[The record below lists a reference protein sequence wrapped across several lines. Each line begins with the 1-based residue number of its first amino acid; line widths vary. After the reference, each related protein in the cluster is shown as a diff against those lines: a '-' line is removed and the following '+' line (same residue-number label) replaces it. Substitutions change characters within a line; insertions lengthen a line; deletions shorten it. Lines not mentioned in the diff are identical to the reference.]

1 MARKRR
7 RRRGKNTAGK
17 NVFGIFLIGVGLI
30 AFSALLGYAFI
41 ESQKPG
47 YDPESL
53 CPENGVNGHL
63 AILVD
68 TTDPISMAQLQAAR
82 QLILKK
88 IENAN
93 PGTRVSFSTVSPDR
107 EVRSSAFYTMCK
119 PQSEEDANF
128 WTQNTKL
135 IQEQYDGKF
144 ISPVKQSLND
154 LLMAE
159 GASSSPIMESLQEL
173 VTSIPGFLTDDA
185 PKELI
190 MFSDLIQHTGA
201 HSFYRNLSWENFEN
215 DGGVSRLSRNF
226 SGAKVTVLKVP
237 NSAAN
242 VSTVDHF
249 WVRYFNAQGF
259 DDVEPHVIGDL

>member
-7 RRRGKNTAGK
+7 RRRGKNTFGK
-17 NVFGIFLIGVGLI
+17 NVFGILLIGVGLS
-30 AFSALLGYAFI
+30 AFSALGIYAFI

-53 CPENGVNGHL
+53 CPEDGVNGHL

-68 TTDPISMAQLQAAR
+68 TTDPISMTQLQAAR

-88 IENAN
+88 IDSVR

-107 EVRSSAFYTMCK
+107 EIRSSAFYTMCK

-128 WTQNTKL
+128 WTQNAKL
-135 IQEQYDGKF
+135 IQEQYDEMF
-144 ISPVKQSLND
+144 ISPVKESLND

-159 GASSSPIMESLQEL
+159 GASYSPIMESLQEFI
-173 VTSIPGFLTDDA
+173 TSIPGFLTDDA

-190 MFSDLIQHTGA
+190 IFSDLMQHTDE
-201 HSFYRNLSWENFEN
+201 HSFYRNLSWENFEK

-237 NSAAN
+237 SSAAN
-242 VSTVDHF
+242 VRIVDDF

-259 DDVEPHVIGDL
+259 DQVDPRVIGDL

>member
-7 RRRGKNTAGK
+7 RRRGKNTFGK
-17 NVFGIFLIGVGLI
+17 NVFGFLLIGVGLS
-30 AFSALLGYAFI
+30 AFFALGYFAFV

-53 CPENGVNGHL
+53 CPEDGVRRHL

-68 TTDPISMAQLQAAR
+68 TTDPISMTQLQAAR

-88 IENAN
+88 IDSAK

-107 EVRSSAFYTMCK
+107 VIRSSAFYTMCK

-128 WTQNTKL
+128 WTQNAKL
-135 IQEQYDGKF
+135 IQEQYDEGF
-144 ISPVKQSLND
+144 ISPVRENLNS

-159 GASSSPIMESLQEL
+159 GASSSPIMESLQEFI
-173 VTSIPGFLTDDA
+173 TSIPGFLTDDA
-185 PKELI
+185 PKELV
-190 MFSDLIQHTGA
+190 MLSDLIQHTDA
-201 HSFYRNLSWENFEN
+201 HSFYRGLSWESFEKT
-215 DGGVSRLSRNF
+215 GGRSRLSRNF
-226 SGAKVTVLKVP
+226 SGAKVTVLRVP
-237 NSAAN
+237 NSVAN
-242 VSTVDHF
+242 VSIVDDF

-259 DDVEPHVIGDL
+259 DDIEPRVIGDL